1 MKLPEISR
9 LFTICCPDPK
19 NNMMLRFRSALNKVI
34 KNNKKDLKLLF
45 IHMILKCLTKSLT
58 WSAWMSRETLEAITP
73 WESFLSLDSGLA
85 RHAWRT
91 HLTCGTRRTLNR
103 LNTLNKYFSI
113 TKRALRSVIIVSL

>member
-1 MKLPEISR
+1 MPPMKLPEISR

-19 NNMMLRFRSALNKVI
+19 NNRFRSALKKVI
-34 KNNKKDLKLLF
+34 KNHKKDLRLLF

-58 WSAWMSRETLEAITP
+58 WSAWMSRETLEAITA

-103 LNTLNKYFSI
+103 LNTFNKCFLI
-113 TKRALRSVIIVSL
+113 TGRAVCSVIII